1 MKVILRGTL
10 GEGAPQQEFQLP
22 LEAGTTRE
30 ELLAALSGRVPAI
43 ARCLKASAETGKPV
57 ALIMVADGNWVHP
70 GEPVGADAEVEIG
83 PPISGG

>member
-30 ELLAALSGRVPAI
+30 DLLAGLSGQVPAI
-43 ARCLKASAETGKPV
+43 ARHLKASAETGRPI
-57 ALIMVADGNWVHP
+57 ALMIIADGNWVHP
-70 GEPVGADAEVEIG
+70 GDPVGANAEVEIC